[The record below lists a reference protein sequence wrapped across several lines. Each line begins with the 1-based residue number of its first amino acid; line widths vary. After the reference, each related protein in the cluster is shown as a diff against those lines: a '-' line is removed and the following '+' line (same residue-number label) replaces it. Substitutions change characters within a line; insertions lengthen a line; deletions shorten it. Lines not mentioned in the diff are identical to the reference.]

1 MDAVPGTDALLQE
14 LERRERIQK
23 LRWLGLHDEAD
34 QLAHVKAN
42 PNGRIAGVPLPVA
55 HPETD

>member
-1 MDAVPGTDALLQE
+1 MDAVPGTGSPLQE
-14 LERRERIQK
+14 LKRRERIQK

-42 PNGRIAGVPLPVA
+42 PSGRIAWVPLPVA